1 MFDVSKQT
9 EPPQTPLGT
18 VSPLTSLNLRS
29 KKIPKNRTKNK
40 NMSDKLRKIL
50 PCINARQRIL
60 ENFPDS
66 DRELLTDFRT
76 KFIILPKII
85 KVVKAITT
93 SAGDQLFIA
102 TYKKKQRTKQVIIFI
117 LIIKI

>member
-1 MFDVSKQT
+1 
-9 EPPQTPLGT
+9 
-18 VSPLTSLNLRS
+18 
-29 KKIPKNRTKNK
+29 
-40 NMSDKLRKIL
+40 MSDKLRKIL

-76 KFIILPKII
+76 KFIILPKNI

-102 TYKKKQRTKQVIIFI
+102 TYKKKQRTKQVIIFFI
-117 LIIKI
+117 LNLLKSWKRVFNLMLGSKITIFELEFFLFL